1 MQPLRQIKQHGLT
14 LFLRSEL
21 AQTCIARH
29 LRRAPFSVGE
39 VGRVGTGRREIG
51 HGKLAWRAVNSILP
65 QKEEF
70 PYTFRIVS
78 EITHR
83 FDAINVNKDGRI
95 FVAWVDKRDL
105 EKAKL
110 QKKERE
116 YKGAAL
122 YYVVSENFGESFKV
136 EKKIVDS
143 SCECCRIS
151 LTNDSRGNII
161 ALWRQL
167 YDGGIRDH
175 AVAKIDLN
183 DNIVVNR
190 ATFMCCARL

>member
-1 MQPLRQIKQHGLT
+1 M
-14 LFLRSEL
+14 
-21 AQTCIARH
+21 
-29 LRRAPFSVGE
+29 
-39 VGRVGTGRREIG
+39 
-51 HGKLAWRAVNSILP
+51 
-65 QKEEF
+65 
-70 PYTFRIVS
+70 
-78 EITHR
+78 
-83 FDAINVNKDGRI
+83 
-95 FVAWVDKRDL
+95 
-105 EKAKL
+105 
-110 QKKERE
+110 
-116 YKGAAL
+116 

-190 ATFMCCARL
+190 ATFGGWKIDA